1 MKELFNKYREIIM
14 YLIFG
19 VLTTVVGFGTYF
31 LIMAGA
37 EHLLH
42 LPMDNETSVTYV
54 TVYVI
59 AQVIQWIAAVLFAFF
74 TNRKW
79 VFTEADRSK
88 GSFWRQLVLFAGS
101 RVASFLLDLGV
112 TYGCTLLLALWIVT
126 PPVILGIALTP
137 GIIAKLIAAFLVII
151 ANYVLSKLLVFRKA
165 KAADGDA
172 PKTNPNL

>member
-1 MKELFNKYREIIM
+1 MKNLFNKYREIIM
-14 YLIFG
+14 YLVFG

-37 EHLLH
+37 EHLLDI
-42 LPMDNETSVTYV
+42 PMEDETSVTYI

-59 AQVIQWIAAVLFAFF
+59 AQIIQWVAAVLFAFF

-88 GSFWRQLVLFAGS
+88 DTFWRQLILFAGS

-112 TYGCTLLLALWIVT
+112 TYGCTLLLALWIVE

-137 GIIAKLIAAFLVII
+137 GIIAKLVAAVLVII
-151 ANYVLSKLLVFRKA
+151 ANYVLSKLIVFRKA
-165 KAADGDA
+165 K
-172 PKTNPNL
+172 TQETTSEN

>member
-1 MKELFNKYREIIM
+1 MKNLFNKYREIIM
-14 YLIFG
+14 YLVFG

-31 LIMAGA
+31 LLMAGA
-37 EHLLH
+37 EHLLDI
-42 LPMDNETSVTYV
+42 PMEDETSVTYI

-59 AQVIQWIAAVLFAFF
+59 AQIIQWVAAVLFAFF

-88 GSFWRQLVLFAGS
+88 GTFWRQLILFAGS

-112 TYGCTLLLALWIVT
+112 TYGWTLLLALWIVT

-137 GIIAKLIAAFLVII
+137 GIIAKLVAAVLVII
-151 ANYVLSKLLVFRKA
+151 ANYVLSKLIVFRKA
-165 KAADGDA
+165 K
-172 PKTNPNL
+172 TQETTSEN

>member
-1 MKELFNKYREIIM
+1 MKNLFNKYREIIM
-14 YLIFG
+14 YLVFG

-37 EHLLH
+37 EHLLGI
-42 LPMDNETSVTYV
+42 PMEDETSLSYL

-59 AQVIQWIAAVLFAFF
+59 AQIIQWVAAVLFAFF

-79 VFTEADRSK
+79 VFTEADRSEET
-88 GSFWRQLVLFAGS
+88 FWRQLVLFAGS

-126 PPVILGIALTP
+126 PPVIMGIELTP
-137 GIIAKLIAAFLVII
+137 GIIAKLVAAVLVII
-151 ANYVLSKLLVFRKA
+151 ANYVLSKLVVFRKA
-165 KAADGDA
+165 KTDTEE
-172 PKTNPNL
+172 KNNN

>member
-1 MKELFNKYREIIM
+1 MKELFKKYREIIM

-31 LIMAGA
+31 LIMTGA
-37 EHLLH
+37 EHLLSI
-42 LPMDNETSVTYV
+42 PMDNETSVSYI

-88 GSFWRQLVLFAGS
+88 DTFWRQLVLFAGS
-101 RVASFLLDLGV
+101 RAPTASRSSVLHARRLSALISPSISLRPLSRSLATVTRSTIISLL
-112 TYGCTLLLALWIVT
+112 
-126 PPVILGIALTP
+126 
-137 GIIAKLIAAFLVII
+137 
-151 ANYVLSKLLVFRKA
+151 R
-165 KAADGDA
+165 
-172 PKTNPNL
+172 

>member
-1 MKELFNKYREIIM
+1 MKNLFNKYREIIM
-14 YLIFG
+14 YLVFG

-37 EHLLH
+37 EHLLGI
-42 LPMDNETSVTYV
+42 PMEDETSLSYL

-59 AQVIQWIAAVLFAFF
+59 AQIIQWVAAVLFAFF

-79 VFTEADRSK
+79 VFTEADRSEET
-88 GSFWRQLVLFAGS
+88 FWRQLVLFAGS

-126 PPVILGIALTP
+126 PPVIVGIELTP
-137 GIIAKLIAAFLVII
+137 GIIAKLVAAVLVII
-151 ANYVLSKLLVFRKA
+151 ANYVLSKLVVFRKA
-165 KAADGDA
+165 KTDTEE
-172 PKTNPNL
+172 KNNN

>member
-1 MKELFNKYREIIM
+1 MKNLFNKYREIIL
-14 YLIFG
+14 YLLFG

-37 EHLLH
+37 EHIQH
-42 LPMDNETSVTYV
+42 IPMDDETSLTYLA
-54 TVYVI
+54 VYLI
-59 AQVIQWIAAVLFAFF
+59 AQIIQWVAAVLFAFF
-74 TNRKW
+74 TNRAW

-88 GSFWRQLVLFAGS
+88 GTFWRQLVLFAGS

-137 GIIAKLIAAFLVII
+137 GVIAKLIAAFLVII

-165 KAADGDA
+165 KTDASADSRS
-172 PKTNPNL
+172 

>member
-1 MKELFNKYREIIM
+1 MKNLFNKYREIIM
-14 YLIFG
+14 YLVFG

-37 EHLLH
+37 EHLLDI
-42 LPMDNETSVTYV
+42 PMEDETSVTYI

-59 AQVIQWIAAVLFAFF
+59 AQIIQWVAAVLFAFF

-88 GSFWRQLVLFAGS
+88 DTFWRQLILFAGS

-126 PPVILGIALTP
+126 PPGILGIALTP
-137 GIIAKLIAAFLVII
+137 GIIAKLVAAVLVII
-151 ANYVLSKLLVFRKA
+151 ANYVLSKLIVFRKA
-165 KAADGDA
+165 K
-172 PKTNPNL
+172 TQETTSEN

>member
-1 MKELFNKYREIIM
+1 MKKLFNKYREIIM
-14 YLIFG
+14 YLVFG

-42 LPMDNETSVTYV
+42 IPMDDETSATYV
-54 TVYVI
+54 TVYVA

-88 GSFWRQLVLFAGS
+88 NTFWRQLILFAGS

-112 TYGCTLLLALWIVT
+112 TYGCTLLLALWIVE
-126 PPVILGIALTP
+126 PPVIVGIELTP
-137 GIIAKLIAAFLVII
+137 GIIAKLGAAVLVII
-151 ANYVLSKLLVFRKA
+151 ANYVLSKLIVFRKA
-165 KAADGDA
+165 KTAT
-172 PKTNPNL
+172 KNETNN

>member
-1 MKELFNKYREIIM
+1 MKNLFNKYREIIL
-14 YLIFG
+14 YLVFG

-42 LPMDNETSVTYV
+42 IPMDDETSATYV
-54 TVYVI
+54 TVYVA
-59 AQVIQWIAAVLFAFF
+59 AQVIQWVAAVLFAFF

-88 GSFWRQLVLFAGS
+88 NTFWRQLILFAGS

-112 TYGCTLLLALWIVT
+112 TYGCTLLLALWIVE
-126 PPVILGIALTP
+126 PPVIVGIALTP
-137 GIIAKLIAAFLVII
+137 GIIAKLVAAVLVII
-151 ANYVLSKLLVFRKA
+151 ANYVLSKLIVFRKA
-165 KAADGDA
+165 KAAT
-172 PKTNPNL
+172 KNETNN